1 MIVTLR
7 NDFHN
12 TEVDIRV
19 PHLPYTLSKGQMARI
34 WRVLCGQN
42 DCTCGGVR
50 GKQDVD
56 IDWEFGRNG
65 QACYRLSERSY

>member
-19 PHLPYTLSKGQMARI
+19 PNLPYTLSNGQMTRI
-34 WRVLCGQN
+34 WRVLCGRN
-42 DCTCGGVR
+42 DCKCGGVR

-56 IDWEFGRNG
+56 IDWGEFDRNG
-65 QACYRLSERSY
+65 QACCRISERR